1 MTHAR
6 GDGVY
11 RVCLQAVLQQ
21 QFSTTYIEERLQEAA
36 SHRGRRRER
45 LFRRCGQRWRLG
57 ERCLCDL
64 AVLYELQPAA

>member
-21 QFSTTYIEERLQEAA
+21 QFSTKYIDELLQEPA
-36 SHRGRRRER
+36 SHRGRRRGR

-57 ERCLCDL
+57 KRCLCDL